1 MALFPKNVVPLAA
14 KLQQFI
20 LITTEFGKK
29 KPENVTARK
38 CIPKIKQSKKMKR
51 YFKNLWHALIG
62 RNPFQLELERVRE
75 DFKKTEA
82 KVRDLNALYYE
93 VRSKIQN
100 SEHQIND
107 YQVLVENLRRRLADK
122 DDIIKALQSSMLNKE
137 EKQ

>member
-1 MALFPKNVVPLAA
+1 
-14 KLQQFI
+14 
-20 LITTEFGKK
+20 
-29 KPENVTARK
+29 
-38 CIPKIKQSKKMKR
+38 MKR